1 MTSPTVSVVIP
12 TMNRE
17 GLLPRAID
25 SVIAQTFT
33 DWEIVLVDDG
43 STDGTPRVARSY
55 LDRLG
60 ERLTYIPQDNCGC
73 SAARNRGINASRG
86 RFISFLDSDDEFLP
100 HKLQR
105 QIELFDARPETGFVY
120 SDFSFIDLNGER
132 HESTFR
138 AKFPLALAVPAER
151 VSPGLYACREN
162 LFDTLVR
169 GYFIATIVGMVR
181 REVLGHRI
189 RFDENQAYSE
199 EWLFYLH
206 VARRCPSG
214 FVDEPLALHHYTASS
229 LARLDKQRN
238 SERKYELLRTIN
250 ASFPDMSRVQRR
262 AVSDQ
267 LARTCRQ
274 IGYDA
279 MSSGHYRRALEYA
292 ARSWLHKP
300 DLRGAANVLSALAEW
315 GLESIVSLKKRRPQ
329 TSMPIQPTLDVV
341 R

>member
-1 MTSPTVSVVIP
+1 MTSPAVSVVIP

-17 GLLPRAID
+17 ALLPRAID

-60 ERLTYIPQDNCGC
+60 DRFTYIPQDHRGS
-73 SAARNRGINASRG
+73 SAARNRGIEASRG
-86 RFISFLDSDDEFLP
+86 RYVAFLDSDDEFLP
-100 HKLQR
+100 EKLRR
-105 QIELFDARPETGFVY
+105 QVALFDARPELGFVY
-120 SDFSFIDLNGER
+120 SDFSVIDLNGAR
-132 HESTFR
+132 RDSTFR
-138 AKFPLALAVPAER
+138 TKFPLALEVPAER
-151 VSPGLYACREN
+151 VSRGLYACRKN

-199 EWLFYLH
+199 EWLFYLR
-206 VARRCPSG
+206 VAYRCRSG
-214 FVDEPLALHHYTASS
+214 FVDEPLALHHVTPSS
-229 LARLDKQRN
+229 LARQDKQRN
-238 SERKYELLRTIN
+238 TRRMYGLLRTLN
-250 ASFPDMSRVQRR
+250 ASFRDMNRGQRR

-292 ARSWLHKP
+292 AKAWRYKP
-300 DLRGAANVLSALAEW
+300 DARATADVLNTLAECSVA
-315 GLESIVSLKKRRPQ
+315 SIVSWRDKRTK
-329 TSMPIQPTLDVV
+329 TSIPIQSAVDVV